1 MARKPGRMA
10 SLGDK
15 ARDRTNL
22 ELSDT
27 EANILLSTTIDW
39 EALRPQV
46 TDKQTYDR
54 LIEQVQQATAN
65 NEDLAQLKNRI
76 ETLGKEGVQLAKTII
91 ELIP

>member
-15 ARDRTNL
+15 SRDKTNL

-27 EANILLSTTIDW
+27 EASLLLSTTIDW

-46 TDKQTYDR
+46 TDQQTYDR
-54 LIEQVQQATAN
+54 LIEQVKLATAN
-65 NEDLAQLKNRI
+65 NENLAQLKVRL
-76 ETLGKEGVQLAKTII
+76 ETLGKEGWQLAQKII
-91 ELIP
+91 KLIP